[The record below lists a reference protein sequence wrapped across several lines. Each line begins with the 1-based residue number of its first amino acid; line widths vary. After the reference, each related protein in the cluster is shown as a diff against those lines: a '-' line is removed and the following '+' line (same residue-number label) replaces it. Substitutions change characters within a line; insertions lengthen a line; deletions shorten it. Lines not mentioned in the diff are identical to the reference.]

1 MRKEPT
7 PAERILWRLLR
18 GRQLDGIKFRRQ
30 VPIGDYI
37 VDFACK
43 SPQIVIECDG
53 GQHADNAYDLE
64 RDAWLAA
71 TGFRVFRFWNGEV
84 IDNPEGVLS
93 LILQRLGREWR

>member
-7 PAERILWRLLR
+7 AAERILWKLLR
-18 GRQLDGIKFRRQ
+18 GRQLAGIKFRRQ

-64 RDAWLAA
+64 RDAWLTAR
-71 TGFRVFRFWNGEV
+71 GFRVFRFWNGEV
-84 IDNPEGVLS
+84 IDNPDGVLS
-93 LILQRLGREWR
+93 VILTGLGRG